1 MRPKRAIK
9 FLASDIWSI
18 EEEALPKLKAFFLR
32 LGRIMVLSIRGIF
45 EDKCQ
50 LRASALTFYSVL
62 SLVPV
67 LAMVF
72 GIAKG
77 FGLERFLERQLLENM
92 ESQSE
97 VVTKII
103 AYANSLLEGT
113 RGGLMVG
120 AGVLFLVWT
129 ILNLLSN
136 IEDAF
141 NDIWGIDGGRSIGKK
156 LVDYIALT
164 LIGPFL
170 VIVSGTVRVMAE
182 GYAKT
187 LLDKIPLL
195 DTIGIAIIFP
205 LKLLPFVVMWVL
217 FTFIYRFMPNT
228 DVKFRSALVG
238 GIVAG
243 TLYHL
248 FQWAYIYFQIGV
260 ARYNAIYGSFAALP
274 LFLIW
279 LNWSW
284 LIVLYGAEISFAH
297 QNVKVFEFE
306 KEWAKVSLHT
316 KKLLALYVVQHIVK
330 NFVAG
335 QPPENETEVAARLK
349 MPIRAVKELLDE
361 LVAAGVISEVKNP
374 KGGYGYQPGR
384 NPETMT
390 IASVLEAIE
399 DHGEGTIPLEESDEV
414 KKLSKALQG
423 FRQLLRESPQNLKLM
438 DI

>member
-1 MRPKRAIK
+1 M
-9 FLASDIWSI
+9 WSI
-18 EEEALPKLKAFFLR
+18 QEETLPRLKVLLLR
-32 LGRIMVLSIRGIF
+32 LGRIMVLSIRGVF
-45 EDKCQ
+45 EDRCQ

-67 LAMVF
+67 LAMIF

-77 FGLERFLERQLLENM
+77 FGLQRFLERQLLENM

-97 VVTKII
+97 VVLKII

-141 NDIWGIDGGRSIGKK
+141 NDIWGIKGARSIGKK

-187 LLDKIPLL
+187 LIDKIPFF
-195 DTIGIAIIFP
+195 DTIGVAIILP

-217 FTFIYRFMPNT
+217 FTFMYRFMPNT
-228 DVKFRSALVG
+228 NVNFRSALIG

-274 LFLIW
+274 LFLLW

-284 LIVLYGAEISFAH
+284 LIFLYGAEISFAH
-297 QNVKVFEFE
+297 QNVKAFEFE
-306 KEWAKVSLHT
+306 KEWNGVSLS
-316 KKLLALYVVQHIVK
+316 KRRLLALYIVHRIVK
-330 NFVAG
+330 NFISG
-335 QPPENETEVAARLK
+335 RPPEDDERLALVTK
-349 MPIRAVKELLDE
+349 IPIRAVRELLAE
-361 LVAAGVISEVKNP
+361 LVSAGVISVVKNP
-374 KGGYGYQPGR
+374 KGGLGYQPSR
-384 NPETMT
+384 DPETMT
-390 IASVLEAIE
+390 ITSVLEALE
-399 DHGEGTIPLEESDEV
+399 EHGEGTIPLEESDEV
-414 KKLSKALQG
+414 KRLSEALKE
-423 FRQLLRESPQNLKLM
+423 FKELLRKSLHDLKFK